1 VRVRAMSRLH
11 AIADDATGVDIIEV
25 LIGELG
31 PGGGVKQAV
40 EVRLVI
46 YALTVHGREV
56 RDA

>member
-1 VRVRAMSRLH
+1 MSRLH

-40 EVRLVI
+40 EVSLVI

>member
-1 VRVRAMSRLH
+1 MSRLH